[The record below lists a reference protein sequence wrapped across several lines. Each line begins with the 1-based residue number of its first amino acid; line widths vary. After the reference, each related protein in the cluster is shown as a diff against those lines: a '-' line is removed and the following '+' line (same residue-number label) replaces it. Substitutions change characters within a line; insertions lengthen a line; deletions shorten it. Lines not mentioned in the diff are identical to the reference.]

1 MSWKMQKRGKMRKP
15 RICRLDN
22 WGLFCTIS
30 ITLPR
35 ILDMSMALLK
45 FRPILSIHLPEGQT

>member
-1 MSWKMQKRGKMRKP
+1 MQKRGKMRKP

-35 ILDMSMALLK
+35 ILDMNMALLK